1 MLPFRMKNTVFTK
14 NLLFK
19 IAAILLLVLVSIS
32 TSKDG
37 GDFDVFLD
45 AARKLKNGQNIY
57 APPFVDG
64 LQYYYSVFF
73 ALILIPISSNVF
85 NAEVLW
91 SLFSFFLL
99 YRSFVLVKHYFDF
112 SAMTKRQYN
121 TWVILTVLLSLQFI
135 LYNVSLIQITV
146 FLLWGILE
154 TIRLMDNKK
163 PLLAGVLLG
172 LIINIKIMPLLILPY
187 LFYRGYFKTLIA
199 TLVTFVI
206 LLFLPALFIGND
218 FNQFLLSEWWH
229 IINPSNK
236 EHLFETGNGSHSV
249 VALLPVYLTDTVGEM
264 PYKRNFMNMSHQNVE
279 LVINLTRLFILGLSL
294 LYFKAWP
301 FKKET
306 NKLKTFWEISFF
318 MLIIP
323 MLMPHQ
329 QKYAFLLAAP
339 MIAYILYYFI
349 VTFKQ
354 QKTKMYYLVFGLFCV
369 SMLFYSP
376 LYGSDIVGRFLFNYT
391 QHFRFLSFATLFL
404 FPISLYC
411 SPGRLKQVQTV

>member
-1 MLPFRMKNTVFTK
+1 MKNIILSK
-14 NLLFK
+14 KLLFQ
-19 IAAILLLVLVSIS
+19 IALILLLVLVSIS

-45 AARKLKNGQNIY
+45 AARKLNYGQNIY

-73 ALILIPISSNVF
+73 ALILIPLSSNVF
-85 NAEVLW
+85 VAEVLW
-91 SLFSFFLL
+91 TLFSFFLL

-112 SAMTKRQYN
+112 SAMTKRQY
-121 TWVILTVLLSLQFI
+121 TAWVILMGFLSLQFI

-172 LIINIKIMPLLILPY
+172 LIINVKIMPLLILPY

-199 TLVTFVI
+199 TLVTFGL
-206 LLFLPALFIGND
+206 LLFLPALFIGYD
-218 FNQFLLSEWWH
+218 FNQFLLSEWWY

-264 PYKRNFMNMSHQNVE
+264 PFKRNFMNISHQNVE

-294 LYFKAWP
+294 LYFKTMP

-354 QKTKMYYLVFGLFCV
+354 QKTKVYYLVFGLFCV

-376 LYGSDIVGRFLFNYT
+376 LYGSDIIGRFLFNYT

-411 SPGRLKQVQTV
+411 SPNRLKQVQRA

>member
-1 MLPFRMKNTVFTK
+1 VF
-14 NLLFK
+14 
-19 IAAILLLVLVSIS
+19 I
-32 TSKDG
+32 
-37 GDFDVFLD
+37 
-45 AARKLKNGQNIY
+45 
-57 APPFVDG
+57 
-64 LQYYYSVFF
+64 
-73 ALILIPISSNVF
+73 
-85 NAEVLW
+85 AEVLW

-99 YRSFVLVKHYFDF
+99 YRSFLLVKGYFDL
-112 SAMTKRQYN
+112 STMSKRQYN

-187 LFYRGYFKTLIA
+187 LFYRGYFKTLLA
-199 TLVTFVI
+199 TLATFGI
-206 LLFLPALFIGND
+206 LLFLPALFIGYD

-236 EHLFETGNGSHSV
+236 EHLFEMGNGSHSV

-294 LYFKAWP
+294 LYFKALP

-306 NKLKTFWEISFF
+306 NKLKSFWEISFF
-318 MLIIP
+318 ILIIP
-323 MLMPHQ
+323 ILMPHQ
-329 QKYAFLLAAP
+329 QKYAFILAAP

-354 QKTKMYYLVFGLFCV
+354 TKTKVYYFVFGLFCV

-376 LYGSDIVGRFLFNYT
+376 LYGSDIIGRFLFNYT

-404 FPISLYC
+404 FPISL
-411 SPGRLKQVQTV
+411 